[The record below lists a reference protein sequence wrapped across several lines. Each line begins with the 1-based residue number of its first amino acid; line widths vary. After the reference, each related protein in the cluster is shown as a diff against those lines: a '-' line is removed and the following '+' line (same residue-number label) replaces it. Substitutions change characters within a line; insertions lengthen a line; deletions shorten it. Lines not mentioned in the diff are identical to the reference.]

1 QMEQMQQQM
10 QQMQQ
15 QMQEQSAQSVAA
27 VQQALEEQK
36 QLAAQQA
43 AAAVAAATTTDAVIA
58 DAAEAGVSTDVLA
71 REQIG
76 GQILTSIENAE
87 INMKSLKNIMQDT
100 FDYAKCD
107 SRGNNCAGPKRVKT
121 FKAKAQK
128 FFDPYESVLDEI
140 YDAVILAQSL
150 GVDINDIYMLLSGGC
165 NRWGRYVC
173 QCVDDENTK
182 SSDTYT
188 GCIKS
193 QAFVYDASNCDTTTN
208 LSKAGTDVNK
218 FVIEGKKCKIGDM
231 IPYNAGGCMPLGPLD
246 GDEPV
251 QEAMLNAENGTSG
264 TQRIGC
270 MSSILDGSILAR
282 KTKKAA
288 GAIDIDTLQMLLDQ
302 DAPSNLR
309 YDPRTTDT
317 GADVVAPIA
326 YCAIDD
332 TMFEKLERIAA
343 RKNLPKEI
351 CVDNIK
357 RLPAEM
363 TEIEIPLKWCTN
375 PNINNNT
382 CTCSGATL
390 YWIDGT
396 EIKGVSKIT
405 SNASDYCQADI
416 QKGLAR
422 AFACGQGSLKGTWKA
437 AASAYNNIS
446 QIANGT
452 CQAPQNIEA
461 YVSDIDGRVKC
472 KDYAT
477 GEDSINGCKK
487 NFTYWEQECKKC
499 GGQWN
504 NNNHT
509 CTNLSTPS
517 NYDFDTGECVMYQP
531 HS

>member
-1 QMEQMQQQM
+1 MGSITHASSPIGGPGPAFENAGGISGNRTVFTGNTGALNNNQWNNLMNPNPMGQQSATADFGKCNALILRCAQPKCSGCTSMDLAVPIVNGCVQSNPSCKQHGDALVQTLAAQIVSNNTAKASTAAAQNAAAQSNAQMEQMQQQM

-173 QCVDDENTK
+173 QCVDEPEVKDEK
-182 SSDTYT
+182 YT

-264 TQRIGC
+264 TQRIG
-270 MSSILDGSILAR
+270 
-282 KTKKAA
+282 
-288 GAIDIDTLQMLLDQ
+288 
-302 DAPSNLR
+302 
-309 YDPRTTDT
+309 
-317 GADVVAPIA
+317 
-326 YCAIDD
+326 
-332 TMFEKLERIAA
+332 
-343 RKNLPKEI
+343 
-351 CVDNIK
+351 
-357 RLPAEM
+357 
-363 TEIEIPLKWCTN
+363 
-375 PNINNNT
+375 
-382 CTCSGATL
+382 
-390 YWIDGT
+390 
-396 EIKGVSKIT
+396 
-405 SNASDYCQADI
+405 
-416 QKGLAR
+416 
-422 AFACGQGSLKGTWKA
+422 
-437 AASAYNNIS
+437 
-446 QIANGT
+446 
-452 CQAPQNIEA
+452 
-461 YVSDIDGRVKC
+461 
-472 KDYAT
+472 
-477 GEDSINGCKK
+477 
-487 NFTYWEQECKKC
+487 
-499 GGQWN
+499 
-504 NNNHT
+504 
-509 CTNLSTPS
+509 
-517 NYDFDTGECVMYQP
+517 
-531 HS
+531 